1 MLKYNEANLL
11 NVHQLR
17 RVEHCPPHFTKVTFS
32 LATSEKNI
40 TDWIWE
46 NLTNRFYL
54 GDVVVAEDNGTQM
67 CKCAGFE
74 EEGEASYFALMLDT
88 INKYE

>member
-1 MLKYNEANLL
+1 MLKYNEANPL

-32 LATSEKNI
+32 LATSEKI
-40 TDWIWE
+40 IADWIWE
-46 NLTNRFYL
+46 NLTNRFYM
-54 GDVVVAEDNGTQM
+54 GDVFTSDGNGTQM
-67 CKCAGFE
+67 CKCVGFE
-74 EEGEASYFALMLDT
+74 EEGEASYFALMIDT